1 MTVGFGQNSARRLAD
16 GGAGPGVFG
25 YNPPTGRRFARNSAE
40 SCTVGWRRLAQGV
53 PGRTIQGVVAD
64 LPQGSETIRL
74 NRYPSPD
81 GRQAISCLPLLFHY
95 IPMTCENEWGSAECQ
110 LTSREQFPACRVG
123 VIYNRNSST
132 FPERGDTSC
141 DVYSN
146 LRHPY
151 GWFWR
156 FRPVATRWASR
167 LLSEVLR
174 GPARRRCSM
183 AISLPVRPWVPR
195 ETPSIAKPIPANAIK
210 LTGAPGRRACERFT
224 RPSAVTPPVAF
235 FMPDAGIKSPAKMTK
250 GI

>member
-1 MTVGFGQNSARRLAD
+1 MTGGSGQNSARRLAD

-53 PGRTIQGVVAD
+53 PGRTIQSVVAD

-81 GRQAISCLPLLFHY
+81 GRQAISCLPLLFDY
-95 IPMTCENEWGSAECQ
+95 KSEPCGDEWGSADCH
-110 LTSREQFPACRVG
+110 LTWREQFSARCVD
-123 VIYNRNSST
+123 VIHIGKNKS
-132 FPERGDTSC
+132 FPERGETSC
-141 DVYSN
+141 DVVSN
-146 LRHPY
+146 LQHPY

-156 FRPVATRWASR
+156 FLPVATRWASR

-183 AISLPVRPWVPR
+183 AISLPVRPWVQR
-195 ETPSIAKPIPANAIK
+195 ETPSIAKPIPANATK
-210 LTGAPGRRACERFT
+210 LTGAPGRRASERFT

-235 FMPDAGIKSPAKMTK
+235 SCQTQG
-250 GI
+250 